1 MPVAQSPNPLLDDFA
16 DLIAAGASPAPVLAF
31 HPSAET
37 VARAGELLDKLKA
50 DELTPD
56 EEHEL
61 TMFQQAER
69 MLRLVKARVRR
80 SGQA

>member
-1 MPVAQSPNPLLDDFA
+1 MPVAQSPHPLLDEFA
-16 DLIAAGASPAPVLAF
+16 DLIAAGATPAQVLAF
-31 HPSAET
+31 HPPAET
-37 VARAGELLDKLKA
+37 VARAGELLEKLKA

-61 TMFQQAER
+61 TMFQQAEL